1 LEPALALPNRW
12 GKQNRFKK
20 HCISRKNGYDVHV
33 LPKPS
38 PSKLKQRRTLGSY
51 DELPRKRSAR
61 MGKRVEDGQ
70 EINEF
75 IGQLLWIVAN
85 FERASGRRL
94 IDILQSGEFPMDG
107 LMRKVLRK

>member
-1 LEPALALPNRW
+1 
-12 GKQNRFKK
+12 
-20 HCISRKNGYDVHV
+20 
-33 LPKPS
+33 
-38 PSKLKQRRTLGSY
+38 
-51 DELPRKRSAR
+51 

-94 IDILQSGEFPMDG
+94 IDILQSGEFPMDC